1 MWEMIDEML
10 QPEREGNICVMNIAN
25 IGSDAVSSVLIFND
39 SQLESNSVGIFEFFF
54 FKLQS
59 SDGSS
64 DDDCCKL
71 NCFFFFFE
79 ACNRFVAYFL
89 LAFY

>member
-39 SQLESNSVGIFEFFF
+39 SQLESNSVGIFEFF
-54 FKLQS
+54 
-59 SDGSS
+59 
-64 DDDCCKL
+64 
-71 NCFFFFFE
+71 
-79 ACNRFVAYFL
+79 
-89 LAFY
+89 